1 MNNDLNK
8 NKIFAAILIALLL
21 GLIASLVSGHLMQP
35 KYLEK
40 NIYVV
45 EVQEKPSKQQGEEPV
60 AKQDIMTLLPDADL
74 EKGKNITKKCVQCHS
89 LGKGEP
95 NRIGPNL
102 WGVVGAIGASKAG
115 YSYSSAA
122 KAMKENWTFEHLDA
136 YLENPRK
143 FMPGT
148 KMSFIGLKKEKDRA
162 NLIAY
167 LRTLSDNPI
176 PIK

>member
-21 GLIASLVSGHLMQP
+21 GLLVSLVSGHFMQP
-35 KYLEK
+35 EYLEK
-40 NIYVV
+40 NVYVV
-45 EVQEKPSKQQGEEPV
+45 EVEDKSEVPQTNESKAE
-60 AKQDIMTLLPDADL
+60 QDIMTLLLEADV
-74 EKGKNITKKCVQCHS
+74 EKGKGVVKKCVQCHS
-89 LGKGEP
+89 LEKAGP

-102 WGVVGAIGASKAG
+102 WGVVGSIGASKEG
-115 YSYSSAA
+115 YSYSAA
-122 KAMKENWTFEHLDA
+122 AQEMKEQWTFENLNK

-148 KMSFIGLKKEKDRA
+148 KMAFIGLKKAKDRA

-167 LRTLSDNPI
+167 LRTLSDNPVGY
-176 PIK
+176 

>member
-21 GLIASLVSGHLMQP
+21 GLISSLIAGHMIQP
-35 KYLEK
+35 KYLKK
-40 NIYVV
+40 NVYVV
-45 EVQEKPSKQQGEEPV
+45 NIAETPSKDVPSEPEV
-60 AKQDIMTLLPDADL
+60 KQDIMTLLDTADP
-74 EKGKNITKKCVQCHS
+74 EKGKAIVKKCVQCHS
-89 LGKGEP
+89 LEKGGP

-102 WGVVGAIGASKAG
+102 WGVVGRTGGEHPGFNFSKAAEKMEEVW
-115 YSYSSAA
+115 SF
-122 KAMKENWTFEHLDA
+122 KHLYD

-148 KMSFIGLKKEKDRA
+148 KMSFIGLKKPKDRA

-176 PIK
+176 PLK

>member
-21 GLIASLVSGHLMQP
+21 GLIVSIFSGHFMQP

-40 NIYVV
+40 NVYVV
-45 EVQEKPSKQQGEEPV
+45 EVADQTTNQQEGKPKE
-60 AKQDIMTLLPDADL
+60 KQDIMTLLPEADI
-74 EKGKNITKKCVQCHS
+74 EKGKGVVKKCVQCHS
-89 LGKGEP
+89 LDKDGP

-102 WGVVGAIGASKAG
+102 WGIVGAIGASKKG
-115 YSYSSAA
+115 FLYSKAA
-122 KAMKENWTFEHLDA
+122 QEMREKWTFEHLDQ

-148 KMSFIGLKKEKDRA
+148 KMSFIGLKKIKDRA

-167 LRTLSDNPI
+167 LRTLSDNPVSI
-176 PIK
+176 